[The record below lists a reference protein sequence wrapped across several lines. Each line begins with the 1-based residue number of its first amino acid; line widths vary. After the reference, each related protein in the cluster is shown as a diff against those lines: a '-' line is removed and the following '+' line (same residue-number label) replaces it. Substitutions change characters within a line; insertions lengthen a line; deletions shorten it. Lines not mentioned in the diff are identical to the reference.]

1 MRQSL
6 NEIYRYLPLPL
17 MVVFCIISIMVMQVI
32 SDLRVEEVSLTFQKY
47 RQEQGSDRTSSLV
60 ARFEILQRQSAES
73 ETSYLKEGKQMSI
86 LSDQYSENQ
95 DDRKRYSL
103 LNNVVKSLMNQVASL
118 TGSEIRFSNSDQK
131 KQRLIELAYMNE
143 RKRKFNKSIAIYDY
157 LDSDFDNQQ
166 KEKAYIYLHRGYCKA
181 LIGQRQQAISDLEN
195 AARLGKGAEVGSTA
209 KVLKTF
215 TSQIEQRH
223 TEIEKMPLSLE
234 KSIALYKAL
243 NYSAA
248 IDSFNQLEKYQK
260 SQILYFYRG
269 RAYEETGQTR
279 NALKDYERVI
289 NSGAFTE
296 YARLANRRIYM
307 LGTYYS
313 KNKSLQKVA
322 ITTARRNND
331 NSFIDR
337 SKRIEKALD
346 LSKEEKLAND
356 EKSSR
361 ILNEVENSSGK
372 ELVDDKNQLKEMT
385 VKLNDRPVV
394 KPVKPRPVKVKPK
407 PKPLVVEPPSIIIPG
422 KK

>member
-181 LIGQRQQAISDLEN
+181 LIGQRQQAITDLEN
-195 AARLGKGAEVGSTA
+195 AARLGKGA
-209 KVLKTF
+209 
-215 TSQIEQRH
+215 
-223 TEIEKMPLSLE
+223 
-234 KSIALYKAL
+234 
-243 NYSAA
+243 
-248 IDSFNQLEKYQK
+248 
-260 SQILYFYRG
+260 
-269 RAYEETGQTR
+269 
-279 NALKDYERVI
+279 
-289 NSGAFTE
+289 
-296 YARLANRRIYM
+296 
-307 LGTYYS
+307 
-313 KNKSLQKVA
+313 
-322 ITTARRNND
+322 
-331 NSFIDR
+331 
-337 SKRIEKALD
+337 
-346 LSKEEKLAND
+346 
-356 EKSSR
+356 
-361 ILNEVENSSGK
+361 
-372 ELVDDKNQLKEMT
+372 
-385 VKLNDRPVV
+385 
-394 KPVKPRPVKVKPK
+394 
-407 PKPLVVEPPSIIIPG
+407 
-422 KK
+422 